1 MAEEN
6 KEYRGLA
13 EIAKR
18 LNRSQKVVM
27 KAIRRKIDPLPAKKK
42 LGKEYSITEKRLQEW
57 MNS

>member
-27 KAIRRKIDPLPAKKK
+27 KAIRRKTDPLPAKKK

-57 MNS
+57 MDS